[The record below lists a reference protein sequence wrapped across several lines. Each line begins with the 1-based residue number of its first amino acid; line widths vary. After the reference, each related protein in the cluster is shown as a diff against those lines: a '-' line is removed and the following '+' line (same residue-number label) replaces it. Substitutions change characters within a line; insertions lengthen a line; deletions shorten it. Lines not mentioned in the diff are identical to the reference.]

1 MAIATVVRILSAIRV
16 EGGLEYGHLVVLTGA
31 DAPAG
36 EEASL
41 VVATTRLDGMTP
53 EAYDAQFL
61 EEVASTANGHLSTR
75 TGGTPAAIEAVTDW
89 TGRPLGGGI
98 DD

>member
-1 MAIATVVRILSAIRV
+1 MAVATVVRILSAIRV
-16 EGGLEYGHLVVLTGA
+16 EGGLEYGHLVMLTGG
-31 DAPAG
+31 DAPMG
-36 EEASL
+36 QEASL

-53 EAYDAQFL
+53 EAYDALFL
-61 EEVASTANGHLSTR
+61 REVESVAIRHLAAR
-75 TGGTPAAIEAVTDW
+75 TGGGPAAIDSITDW